1 MTIRALIVDD
11 EPLARARLRRI
22 LAGEPDLEIV
32 AECGSGAAALRLLQ
46 TRPVDLLFLDVQM
59 PGMDGFA
66 VVEALGRDRLPA
78 VIFVTA
84 YDQYAIQAF
93 EIHAVDYLLKPPRAQ
108 RVREAIDRARARI
121 TAGRSS
127 ADRLIPLLES
137 IRAGH
142 DELRQR
148 LMPSTNWLERVAID
162 IGPRTFLLRVADA
175 DWIEAAD
182 NYVRFHAGGK
192 TYPYRITLSGLE
204 AQLDPTRFVRVHRS
218 AIVNIDRIKELTRHA
233 PGDGTLVLRDG
244 TTLRL
249 SRTYRENLLAP
260 SVSSS
265 PPRTHR

>member
-1 MTIRALIVDD
+1 MTLRTLIVDD

-22 LAGEPDLEIV
+22 LSAERDIEIV
-32 AECGSGAAALRLLQ
+32 GESASGRAALRVLGE
-46 TRPVDLLFLDVQM
+46 RPVDLLFLDVQM

-93 EIHAVDYLLKPPRAQ
+93 EIHAVDYLLKPPRAE
-108 RVREAIDRARARI
+108 RVREGVERARARI
-121 TAGRSS
+121 AAGRAD
-127 ADRLIPLLES
+127 ADRLMPLLES
-137 IRAGH
+137 IRAGQ

-148 LMPSTNWLERVAID
+148 LPLKGSWLERVAID

-192 TYPYRITLSGLE
+192 SYPYRVPLSRLE
-204 AQLDPTRFVRVHRS
+204 AQLDPARFVRIHRS
-218 AIVNIDRIKELTRHA
+218 AIVNVDRIREMTRHA
-233 PGDGTLVLRDG
+233 PGDGTLVLQDG
-244 TTLRL
+244 TKLRL
-249 SRTYRENLLAP
+249 SRTYRGNFMASTEG
-260 SVSSS
+260 S
-265 PPRTHR
+265 